1 MQCFLKGVASFSLL
15 FFLAS
20 TTCPVAAQQAPAAGV
35 LTACGPASLRLR
47 VANPDSLPGWVS
59 VVRLATGQPLFTA
72 NYRAPYGHRFDF
84 AGVPAGLYLV
94 YLRLG
99 HTRTKYWVRMSE
111 QAQLKLE
118 PAGQSLARY

>member
-1 MQCFLKGVASFSLL
+1 MQCSLKGMASLSLL

-20 TTCPVAAQQAPAAGV
+20 TNCPVAAQQAPAAGV

-72 NYRAPYGHRFDF
+72 TYRAPYGHRFDF

-94 YLRLG
+94 HLRLG

-118 PAGQSLARY
+118 PARQSLARY

>member
-1 MQCFLKGVASFSLL
+1 MQCFLKGSASLSLL

-20 TTCPVAAQQAPAAGV
+20 ATCPSAAQQAPAAGV
-35 LTACGPASLRLR
+35 LTVCGPASLRLR

-72 NYRAPYGHRFDF
+72 AYRAPYGHRLDF

-94 YLRLG
+94 HLRLG

-118 PAGQSLARY
+118 LTRQSLALH